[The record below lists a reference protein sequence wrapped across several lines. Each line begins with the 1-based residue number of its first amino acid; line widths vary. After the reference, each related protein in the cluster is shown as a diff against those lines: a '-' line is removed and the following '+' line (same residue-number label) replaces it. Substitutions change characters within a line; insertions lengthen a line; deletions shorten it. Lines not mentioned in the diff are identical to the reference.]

1 MGKVFNTVMQVVS
14 TLIGVLMVCM
24 GGIWIL
30 QGLGI
35 AFLEGSFMAGDPQ
48 WAVYGAILLLLGIG
62 QVVWSVTRK
71 R

>member
-1 MGKVFNTVMQVVS
+1 MGGLFNGVMRGIS
-14 TLIGVLMVCM
+14 TLLGLLLTVM

-35 AFLEGSFMAGDPQ
+35 AFLVGFMANDWH
-48 WAVYGAILLLLGIG
+48 WAVYGAILATVGIC
-62 QVVWSVTRK
+62 QVIWSNTRP